1 MALDRWIDM
10 HVHTTASD
18 GQFTPSQIV
27 AMAAQLGLGGV
38 AVTDHDTT
46 AGIAEAQEAAKEHGI
61 RFLPGIEI
69 STVAGNKDIHVLG
82 YFTNNDDK
90 RWQQRLGQ
98 LGATRESRNN
108 QLIKRLNE
116 LGIDITIEEV
126 KSVSGDYG
134 SIGRPHVAEVLI
146 AKGIVETKQKAFDEY
161 LGEHGK
167 AFVQPLRIHPIEAYQ
182 WIRDAGGICVLGHP
196 GIYDDE
202 ELVEQLLAANPDG
215 VEVKHSD
222 HTPEQ
227 VERYKELAARF
238 GLIPTAGS
246 DFHGTY
252 GDGNSFHGGLG
263 TVAAELSVYEQ
274 LAALHKLRAS
284 QQT

>member
-1 MALDRWIDM
+1 M

-27 AMAAQLGLGGV
+27 AMAAQLGLAGV

-46 AGIAEAQEAAKEHGI
+46 AGIAEAQKAAKELGLC
-61 RFLPGIEI
+61 FLPGIEI

-90 RWQQRLGQ
+90 LWQQRLSQ
-98 LGATRESRNN
+98 LGATRESRNV

-134 SIGRPHVAEVLI
+134 TIGRPHVAEVLV
-146 AKGIVETKQKAFDEY
+146 AKGIVETKQQAFDEY
-161 LGEHGK
+161 LGENGK
-167 AFVQPLRIHPIEAYQ
+167 AFVQPLRIHPIEAYA
-182 WIRDAGGICVLGHP
+182 WIRDAGGICVLAHP

-202 ELVEQLLAANPDG
+202 ELVEQLLAAKPDG

-227 VERYKELAARF
+227 VVRYTELANRY

-252 GDGNSFHGGLG
+252 GDGSSFHGGLG

-274 LAALHKLRAS
+274 LLALHQLRAS
-284 QQT
+284 QQNLKG